1 MTPSC
6 HSDNLCLNHRPK
18 KGDVCDFGTTRT
30 RRLGGEEEISHA
42 HGFSHVNPIT
52 VYVKLLLRG
61 YFHTVDMLTFING
74 LQPYKMNFKYTAF
87 LHYKTMCIKDNPT
100 PQHNPMQSVTTKLC
114 AVPATGSEAKV
125 IPKTWSSPNIWNS
138 QPCSQYL
145 PVFLWLTK
153 SPTPGRKK
161 MGAGTDCGSLRS
173 SGYFVP
179 DKGKASSQACLQVEP
194 FLLTP
199 SSWKKMAQ
207 TKFLPARLAG

>member
-1 MTPSC
+1 
-6 HSDNLCLNHRPK
+6 
-18 KGDVCDFGTTRT
+18 
-30 RRLGGEEEISHA
+30 
-42 HGFSHVNPIT
+42 
-52 VYVKLLLRG
+52 
-61 YFHTVDMLTFING
+61 
-74 LQPYKMNFKYTAF
+74 MNFKYTAF

-100 PQHNPMQSVTTKLC
+100 PQHNPMQSVTTKDSLWLLKSVFDYESQFVTTKLC

-138 QPCSQYL
+138 QPCYQYL

-199 SSWKKMAQ
+199 SSWKKMAK